1 MYTKFQ
7 APRIILVVD
16 IPVQKKVENKVL
28 GIYDR
33 ITFLWILRK
42 ILNFFLDRH
51 TFLLLLAT

>member
-16 IPVQKKVENKVL
+16 IPVKKKVENKVL

-42 ILNFFLDRH
+42 IHHLYP
-51 TFLLLLAT
+51 